1 MSIFS
6 APSFY
11 SQADQ
16 DIYNRGF
23 SFIPQ
28 EQFRG
33 GAFNFPTDD
42 DNTGGITT
50 LPAKAFTG
58 GGAGER
64 TFAGTTGDL
73 TTNFMDEITNRQNR
87 LNNPSDKFFGF
98 NTMRDQQLTGADA
111 GFYDT
116 IPQERTFAGNIQ
128 DFLTPQSAD
137 DIIAEGYE
145 PRMKLGILANLIP
158 DRFGTLPRGDQ
169 AFIARNMG
177 YTGPT
182 VFGDNQSGL
191 SKDPFGLNTRSG
203 FGNYAERVGEE
214 YASLGESLSG
224 RLADKYGAE
233 FDEETGMF
241 VGSNA
246 AKANQMTRMMR
257 AKYNFYGQQTK
268 QRDADRKAA
277 EEAARAAAA
286 AQGRADLLASK
297 KLTAEQRAQE
307 ERNISRVDRAY
318 REDTG
323 GQGGSYSTGES
334 GVQSDGSYNDP
345 FDPGGGEKDGGF
357 IDGTNRRMDFMM
369 GGLADL
375 VDIYD

>member
-1 MSIFS
+1 MDTI
-6 APSFY
+6 
-11 SQADQ
+11 
-16 DIYNRGF
+16 
-23 SFIPQ
+23 
-28 EQFRG
+28 
-33 GAFNFPTDD
+33 TD
-42 DNTGGITT
+42 
-50 LPAKAFTG
+50 
-58 GGAGER
+58 
-64 TFAGTTGDL
+64 
-73 TTNFMDEITNRQNR
+73 RQNR

-98 NTMRDQQLTGADA
+98 DTMRDQQLTGADA
-111 GFYDT
+111 GEYIGSGT
-116 IPQERTFAGNIQ
+116 AIPQERTFAGNIQ
-128 DFLTPQSAD
+128 NFLTPQSAD

-277 EEAARAAAA
+277 EERQAAIDAAA
-286 AQGRADLLASK
+286 L
-297 KLTAEQRAQE
+297 QRAQQE
-307 ERNISRVDRAY
+307 IADKGYQDYGS
-318 REDTG
+318 G
-323 GQGGSYSTGES
+323 GASASEMASYEGD
-334 GVQSDGSYNDP
+334 DGSYAGASTEDY
-345 FDPGGGEKDGGF
+345 GGGEKDGGF